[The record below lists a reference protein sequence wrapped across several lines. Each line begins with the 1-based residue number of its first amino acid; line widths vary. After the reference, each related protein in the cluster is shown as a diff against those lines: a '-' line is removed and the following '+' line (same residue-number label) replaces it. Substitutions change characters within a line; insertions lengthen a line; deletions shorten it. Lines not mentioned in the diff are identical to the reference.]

1 MELAG
6 ENLVATVFPANSQLS
21 ALGFLILQ
29 LSVASKRTTSTAP
42 LLPFGSFS
50 AVPPTHGWYILR
62 KSKFTLFSLGKHNS
76 GLFADLLQ
84 MASYY
89 VS

>member
-50 AVPPTHGWYILR
+50 AVPLTHGWYILR
-62 KSKFTLFSLGKHNS
+62 ESKFALFSLGKHNT

>member
-1 MELAG
+1 MALAD
-6 ENLVATVFPANSQLS
+6 ENPAAAVFPANSQLS
-21 ALGFLILQ
+21 ALGFLTLQ
-29 LSVASKRTTSTAP
+29 LSVALKRTTSTAP

-50 AVPPTHGWYILR
+50 AVPPTHGWCILR
-62 KSKFTLFSLGKHNS
+62 ESKFALFSLGKNNS